1 MLPRE
6 SLPTEIAVSTPTLAE
21 LAAGT
26 SAAADSDERER
37 RRIQLQRAEK
47 TFEAIAFGIAA
58 AHAYGRIYA
67 SVRAAGRVARGRR
80 ALDLLIAATALAA
93 GLPLYTENPDDF
105 RALDNLIE
113 VSALEPPT
121 AAGEPE

>member
-1 MLPRE
+1 
-6 SLPTEIAVSTPTLAE
+6 
-21 LAAGT
+21 
-26 SAAADSDERER
+26 
-37 RRIQLQRAEK
+37 
-47 TFEAIAFGIAA
+47 
-58 AHAYGRIYA
+58 
-67 SVRAAGRVARGRR
+67 
-80 ALDLLIAATALAA
+80 LAA